1 MSHDNDDLLPTW
13 WERFPPSI
21 RWRHDIHETARG
33 GGMPITAAVFDRIPD
48 HDAYIPYYLYL
59 CTWCDVSASATTSNA
74 AYRKTPRSRRLHAR
88 AVLDGL
94 IRYANDGQRLPCL
107 LRRWAPLLDLDPL
120 CVWEEALGHIRN
132 NRYVHLSDAAFATL
146 ANGFLRTDHPR
157 IRNMILNP
165 ATRTDHITWVTEKLI
180 PFRASGEPAA
190 EAQHNRDRFTRLWT
204 TIFAPAVDAATAAV
218 YEAAANRTAAFRE
231 ELLATTWDYPLCLR
245 LCMDEREGA
254 AVADRWLSWAGP

>member
-21 RWRHDIHETARG
+21 RWHHDLHEIARR

-59 CTWCDVSASATTSNA
+59 CTWCDVSA
-74 AYRKTPRSRRLHAR
+74 YRKTPRARRLHAR

-94 IRYANDGQRLPCL
+94 IRYANDGQRLSDL
-107 LRRWAPLLDLDPL
+107 LRRWAPLLELNPL

-132 NRYVHLSDAAFATL
+132 NRYVHLSDTALATL

-165 ATRTDHITWVTEKLI
+165 ATRTDHITWVTETLI
-180 PFRASGEPAA
+180 PFRASDEPATVA
-190 EAQHNRDRFTRLWT
+190 HHNQTRFARLWT
-204 TIFAPAVDAATAAV
+204 TIFAPAVDAAATAV
-218 YEAAANRTAAFRE
+218 YAAAASRTAVFRE
-231 ELLATTWDYPLCLR
+231 ELLATTWDYPLGLR
-245 LCMDEREGA
+245 LCMDERESA
-254 AVADRWLSWAGP
+254 AVADRWAVKT